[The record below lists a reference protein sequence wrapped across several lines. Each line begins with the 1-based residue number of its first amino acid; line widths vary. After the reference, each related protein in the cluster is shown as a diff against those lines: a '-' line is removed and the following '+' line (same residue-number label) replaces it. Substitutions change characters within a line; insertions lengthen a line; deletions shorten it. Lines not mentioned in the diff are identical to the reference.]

1 MRKFFYLVFVP
12 VAFFGACKK
21 DDKVDPDCE
30 KSRYGIV
37 KIENT
42 SSSPYKIYIDEAYQL
57 EIGAKR
63 ARSLKSTR
71 VMVV

>member
-42 SSSPYKIYIDEAYQL
+42 SSSPYKIYIDEVY
-57 EIGAKR
+57 
-63 ARSLKSTR
+63 
-71 VMVV
+71 